1 MLRFGVGL
9 FMQTTGADAA
19 ATRGAAFDEA
29 LKSSA
34 ARLSI
39 TAAAFLIL
47 LKSATGW
54 LTGSISVWASLL
66 DSAMDIFASVIN
78 YFALRAAARP
88 PDEDHRYGHGK
99 AESLAGL
106 FQSFVISVSGLILIY
121 EAAKRI
127 LTPHPTEQE
136 WLGVGTMAVAA
147 VVSLALVARLRRAAR
162 DTDSPALMAD
172 AVHYATDVYTNG
184 AALLALLVVAVSG
197 WTLADP
203 LVSIAISA
211 FILWSAFDVG
221 RDSVNVLMDRRL
233 PREIDARVAAVV
245 GRFRDEGVVGF
256 HDLRTRRSGS
266 VKFID
271 LHLEV
276 DRAQT
281 LPEAHDLSV
290 RVLRAIEA
298 DIPRSHVQI
307 HTDPAEEAE
316 EGKRQKAKGK
326 GQK

>member
-1 MLRFGVGL
+1 
-9 FMQTTGADAA
+9 MQTTGAEAA
-19 ATRGAAFDEA
+19 AARRAASEER

-39 TAAAFLIL
+39 AAAAFLIV
-47 LKSATGW
+47 LKSVTGW

-66 DSAMDIFASVIN
+66 DSAMDIFASAIN

-106 FQSFVISVSGLILIY
+106 FQSFVISVSGVLLVI
-121 EAAKRI
+121 EAVKRL

-147 VVSLALVARLRRAAR
+147 AVSVALVTRLRSAVRS
-162 DTDSPALMAD
+162 TDSPALAAD
-172 AVHYATDVYTNG
+172 AVHYVTDVYTNG
-184 AALLALLVVAVSG
+184 AALVALLVVALTG

-211 FILWSAFDVG
+211 FILWSAFDVA

-233 PREIDARVAAVV
+233 PRAVDAKVAAVV
-245 GRFRDEGVVGF
+245 ERFRAEGVHGF

-276 DRAQT
+276 DPAQT

-298 DIPRSHVQI
+298 EIPRSRVQI
-307 HTDPAEEAE
+307 HTDPS
-316 EGKRQKAKGK
+316 KG
-326 GQK
+326 